1 MRCILACCCYW
12 REREGRLVDFLI
24 VLASRK
30 KKDLLVAA
38 AIMVDRIA
46 SRKKKDLLVAAAIM
60 VDRRTEKR
68 CAIEDRLF
76 GGVRGRREV

>member
-1 MRCILACCCYW
+1 LRWILKCSCYW

-38 AIMVDRIA
+38 AIMVDR
-46 SRKKKDLLVAAAIM
+46 
-60 VDRRTEKR
+60 RTEKR

-76 GGVRGRREV
+76 GGGRGRREV

>member
-1 MRCILACCCYW
+1 
-12 REREGRLVDFLI
+12 
-24 VLASRK
+24 VL
-30 KKDLLVAA
+30 
-38 AIMVDRIA
+38 A

-76 GGVRGRREV
+76 GGGRGRREV

>member
-1 MRCILACCCYW
+1 
-12 REREGRLVDFLI
+12 
-24 VLASRK
+24 VL
-30 KKDLLVAA
+30 
-38 AIMVDRIA
+38 A

-76 GGVRGRREV
+76 GGGRGRKEV